1 MDSIYPDLDPI
12 NFSYA
17 SRQSP
22 APPEAIANVP
32 PLHEGFVPH
41 ERLASP
47 APATGEKRKRGP
59 GRPRIVKGEKGR
71 GNWGRGRKKARVEP
85 NEEFGEVYNEALSA
99 FIDEDYEAA
108 LDLCSEAI
116 AVNPEV
122 WTAHALLAQIL
133 EAQGEEEK
141 SIQAL
146 YNGCFAAKTTEAW
159 LTTAEAYMHTK
170 SVDRAYALQQALSCY
185 TEALRSNRE
194 VVELNFKRALIH
206 RELRA
211 NGRALGVLNQIL
223 EKQPHNPS
231 VLRLIAE
238 ICIDSNEIEP
248 AKKHYEAFLEH
259 SKGPLDPGDD
269 RFDWSDANVYV
280 ELFAHDDDY
289 TAAISKLKSIG
300 RWLLGRGDE
309 TYWDDVV
316 DDDREWDAHDG
327 PRRITV
333 PQYRPNVY
341 AAECYGDGMPLELR
355 VKLGIYR
362 LRQGPDFKAEALLHF
377 EWLEPDDEESDAKV
391 NDYADL
397 FLEVARS
404 LISSREHEQALRFLL
419 PLRSIQAINDV
430 KGWLAIAECYYVT
443 EDRDEAI
450 ECYENAAESDHSC
463 AEARTQLSK
472 LYAAAGKRVDAVRY
486 GREAV
491 DLRMQEIPTSGKRRY
506 QRKDQRLLREE
517 AEKALR
523 AAKRMKEPKPQRAVR
538 LPKPPQYPKAV
549 KTVQVQPQKVPE
561 PNEFRFLQDKAAT
574 KLAGMR
580 LPASQTQWQL
590 DWDPPPDELLL
601 SAPKPQPRKFVRKL
615 RVPTKKE
622 SEEERELKTTE
633 RVAAAFQNLREY
645 TEPMRAGDNS
655 ARIKWMQ
662 EADSMITEF
671 RTNRSLYPYDRHVQ
685 LDQFRTETLKKRFD
699 KTLPV
704 FTDRREQLG
713 GSSEREGSS
722 EINTEAP
729 SDPSM
734 PTTYRNIPL
743 RTWLDIFLELALLQA
758 KGKDRDDCYVT
769 LTSATDCTIWYQ
781 DPNAMLTIYTVYFV
795 CALIL
800 RDGTTLFN
808 TACRWFMRRFQFCTD
823 AYRLFTAM
831 NLFHQYSPIPGGKD
845 AQMNYATFRLGP
857 SQKFLMRQVK
867 TLDALL
873 PTNYNAGGPE
883 GPVPDFM
890 RVFLKSLS
898 REEHEQDSRDGN
910 GSKDGDD
917 EEDGN
922 TPSVTRPPTPQ
933 SSSALGPL
941 FSQLHNPDE
950 KHKPTEIDV
959 VLMTLYGHILYAG
972 GSYPN
977 ALNYYYRA
985 YAIDP
990 HNSTVLLSMSLS
1002 YIHQMFKRQN
1012 DNRHLWLLRG
1022 MVFFEEYVEARV
1034 AWAERCEV
1042 YRGRKGVVKSVQHEI
1057 SFNRA
1062 RMWQMLGMA
1071 DLGMREYAK
1080 LLDTSK
1086 PDPNLDSRLSGS
1098 AGTGDTAVYGA
1109 DQQADDYSK
1118 ESAYALQ
1125 VMYAMNGNVDMA
1137 KQITEKYLVVE

>member
-1 MDSIYPDLDPI
+1 MDSVYPDLDPI
-12 NFSYA
+12 IFTHGPS
-17 SRQSP
+17 QLP
-22 APPEAIANVP
+22 ALPEATTNVP
-32 PLHEGFVPH
+32 QLHEGFVPH
-41 ERLASP
+41 ERLVSP
-47 APATGEKRKRGP
+47 ASVAGEKRKRVP
-59 GRPRIVKGEKGR
+59 CLPRVLKGEKGR

-85 NEEFGEVYNEALSA
+85 DEEYGEVYNEALSA

-108 LDLCSEAI
+108 LDLYSEAI

-141 SIQAL
+141 SLEAL
-146 YNGCFAAKTTEAW
+146 YNGCFAAKASEAW
-159 LTTAEAYMHTK
+159 LTTAEAYMHTQ
-170 SVDRAYALQQALSCY
+170 SVKREYALQHALSCY

-194 VVELNFKRALIH
+194 DVELNFKRALIH
-206 RELRA
+206 RELRS
-211 NGRALGVLNQIL
+211 NGRALGVLNSIL
-223 EKQPHNPS
+223 ERQPHNPS

-238 ICIDSNEIEP
+238 ICIDCNEIDI

-259 SKGPLDPGDD
+259 SRSALDPGDD
-269 RFDWSDANVYV
+269 RFDWSDTNVYV
-280 ELFAHDDDY
+280 ELFAHEEDY
-289 TAAISKLKSIG
+289 VAATFKLKSIG
-300 RWLLGRGDE
+300 RWLLGREDE
-309 TYWDDVV
+309 NYWDDVIE
-316 DDDREWDAHDG
+316 DDREWDAFDG

-333 PQYRPNVY
+333 PQYRPDAYV
-341 AAECYGDGMPLELR
+341 AESYGDGLPLELR

-391 NDYADL
+391 NDYPDL

-404 LISSREHEQALRFLL
+404 LINVREHEQALRFLL
-419 PLRSIQAINDV
+419 PLRRIQAINDA

-443 EDRDEAI
+443 EERDDAI

-472 LYAAAGKRVDAVRY
+472 LYAAAGRRGDAVRN

-491 DLRMQEIPTSGKRRY
+491 DLRMREIPTTGKRKY
-506 QRKDQRLLREE
+506 QRKDQRLLRQE

-523 AAKRMKEPKPQRAVR
+523 VAKRMKEPKPQRAMR
-538 LPKPPQYPKAV
+538 LPKPPKPPRAMKPVQAEAPEVVEPKAF
-549 KTVQVQPQKVPE
+549 Q
-561 PNEFRFLQDKAAT
+561 FMQDKATT
-574 KLAGMR
+574 KLASMR
-580 LPASQTQWQL
+580 IPASQTQWQL

-601 SAPKPQPRKFVRKL
+601 SAPKLQPRKFVRKL

-622 SEEERELKTTE
+622 TEEERELKTTE
-633 RVAAAFQNLREY
+633 RVAAAFRNLKEY
-645 TEPMRAGDNS
+645 TVPMRAGDAS

-662 EADSMITEF
+662 EADSMMTEF

-685 LDQFRTETLKKRFD
+685 LDQFRSETLKKRFD

-704 FTDRREQLG
+704 FTDRSRQTG
-713 GSSEREGSS
+713 VSSELEDSL
-722 EINTEAP
+722 EVDTDAP
-729 SDPSM
+729 PDPSM
-734 PTTYRNIPL
+734 PTTYRDISL

-758 KGKDRDDCYVT
+758 KGKERELCYVT

-781 DPNAMLTIYTVYFV
+781 DPNKMLRIYTVYFV

-800 RDGTTLFN
+800 QDGTTLFN

-823 AYRLFTAM
+823 TYRLFTAM
-831 NLFHQYSPIPGGKD
+831 NLFHQYAPIPGGKD
-845 AQMNYATFRLGP
+845 AQMNHATFRHGP

-873 PTNYNAGGPE
+873 PTNYNADDSE
-883 GPVPDFM
+883 GPVPEFM
-890 RVFLKSLS
+890 RVFLKHLS
-898 REEHEQDSRDGN
+898 REEQASQEADGEPNGDSDEGVDTPN
-910 GSKDGDD
+910 G
-917 EEDGN
+917 
-922 TPSVTRPPTPQ
+922 TRPPTSR

-941 FSQLHNPDE
+941 FSELHNPDNR
-950 KHKPTEIDV
+950 HKPTEIDV

-985 YAIDP
+985 YTIDP
-990 HNSTVLLSMSLS
+990 QNATVLLSMSLS

-1022 MVFFEEYVEARV
+1022 MAFFEEYVGARV
-1034 AWAERCEV
+1034 AWAKRCEE
-1042 YRGRKGVVKSVQHEI
+1042 YRGRQGVVKSVQHEI
-1057 SFNRA
+1057 SFNLA

-1086 PDPNLDSRLSGS
+1086 PDPKLDSRLVGN
-1098 AGTGDTAVYGA
+1098 TGVDGGA
-1109 DQQADDYSK
+1109 DYAAKQQADNYSN

-1125 VMYAMNGNVDMA
+1125 VMYAMNGNLDMA